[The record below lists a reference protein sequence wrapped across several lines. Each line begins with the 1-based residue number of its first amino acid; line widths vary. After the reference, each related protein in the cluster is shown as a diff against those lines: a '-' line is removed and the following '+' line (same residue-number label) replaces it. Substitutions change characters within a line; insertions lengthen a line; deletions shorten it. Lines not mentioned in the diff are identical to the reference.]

1 MHWIDISIIVIYLSL
16 IFSVGILMRNR
27 INNFSSFMIA
37 GQGLGLSLGVTSML
51 GTELGLITVM
61 YNAQTGTLQYFS
73 AFHIG
78 LFAFIVTLAVGLS
91 GFVVTKLRDMNV
103 KSIPEFYGKRFG
115 QKARITGAF
124 LLVIGGTL
132 NMGIFLNVGAK
143 FVQSIFGFEGSDQ
156 ILKIIMIILL
166 IIVLIYT
173 MMGGMLSVVVTDY
186 FQFIVLSIGLIFC
199 VFYSI
204 LILGWS
210 NIFDSVEKI
219 SSTPYNPFESKGS
232 SYVVWQIILA
242 FVSAVV
248 WPTAITRALTMK
260 DSQTVKKQY
269 VWSSISFLIR
279 FMIPCFIG
287 ICAVVYY
294 NVDPLLEDNTLSLM
308 PRYLADILPI
318 GLLGLITA
326 GMLSAFMST
335 HDSYLL
341 CWSTIITNDIIEP
354 LYGNKISSKNK
365 INISRLIIVI
375 LGLYILYW
383 GLFYEGSDSIWSYIG
398 ITGAIYFSGAITI
411 LIGGLYWEKAS
422 ETGAILALIG
432 GLSALIG
439 LEPIREYFSINLI
452 PEQIGLLSIAL
463 TSYLFFFG
471 SFIFPRNCNVFCTK
485 NNKGIIQ

>member
-166 IIVLIYT
+166 IIVLVYT

-186 FQFIVLSIGLIFC
+186 FQFMVLSIGLIFC

-204 LILGWS
+204 LILGWT
-210 NIFDSVEKI
+210 NIFESIEKI
-219 SSTPYNPFESKGS
+219 SLTPYNPFESKGS

-269 VWSSISFLIR
+269 IWSSISFLIR

-294 NVDPLLEDNTLSLM
+294 NANPLLENDTLSLM

-318 GLLGLITA
+318 GLLGLVAA

-354 LYGNKISSKNK
+354 LYGDKISSKNK

-383 GLFYEGSDSIWSYIG
+383 GLFYKGSDSIWSYIG
-398 ITGAIYFSGAITI
+398 ITGAIYFSGAIAV

-439 LEPIREYFSINLI
+439 LEPIRKSLAINLK
-452 PEQIGLLSIAL
+452 PEEIGLLSLLI
-463 TSYLFFFG
+463 TFSMMFFG
-471 SFIFPRNCNVFCTK
+471 SLLFPRKEAVK
-485 NNKGIIQ
+485 

>member
-1 MHWIDISIIVIYLSL
+1 MHWIDISVIVIYLSL

-27 INNFSSFMIA
+27 INSFSSFMIA

-61 YNAQTGTLQYFS
+61 YNAQTGVLQYFS

-78 LFAFIVTLAVGLS
+78 LFAFIVTLVIGLS

-115 QKARITGAF
+115 QKSRIIGAF

-166 IIVLIYT
+166 IIVLVYT

-186 FQFIVLSIGLIFC
+186 FQFMVLSIGLIFC

-248 WPTAITRALTMK
+248 WPTAITSALTMK

-294 NVDPLLEDNTLSLM
+294 NTNPLLENDTLSL
-308 PRYLADILPI
+308 
-318 GLLGLITA
+318 
-326 GMLSAFMST
+326 S
-335 HDSYLL
+335 
-341 CWSTIITNDIIEP
+341 
-354 LYGNKISSKNK
+354 
-365 INISRLIIVI
+365 
-375 LGLYILYW
+375 
-383 GLFYEGSDSIWSYIG
+383 
-398 ITGAIYFSGAITI
+398 
-411 LIGGLYWEKAS
+411 
-422 ETGAILALIG
+422 
-432 GLSALIG
+432 
-439 LEPIREYFSINLI
+439 
-452 PEQIGLLSIAL
+452 
-463 TSYLFFFG
+463 
-471 SFIFPRNCNVFCTK
+471 
-485 NNKGIIQ
+485 

>member
-37 GQGLGLSLGVTSML
+37 GQSLGLSLGVTSML

-61 YNAQTGTLQYFS
+61 YNAQTGALQYFS

-103 KSIPEFYGKRFG
+103 KSIPEFYGKIFG
-115 QKARITGAF
+115 QKVRIIGAF

-132 NMGIFLNVGAK
+132 NMGIFLNIGAK

-186 FQFIVLSIGLIFC
+186 FQFIVLSVGLIFC

-204 LILGWS
+204 LMLGWT
-210 NIFDSVEKI
+210 NIFDSIEKI
-219 SSTPYNPFESKGS
+219 SLTPYNPFESKGS
-232 SYVVWQIILA
+232 SYIFWQIILA

-294 NVDPLLEDNTLSLM
+294 NINPLSEYDTLSLM
-308 PRYLADILPI
+308 PRYLSDILPI
-318 GLLGLITA
+318 GLLGLVTA

-398 ITGAIYFSGAITI
+398 ITGAIYFSGAIAV
-411 LIGGLYWEKAS
+411 LIGGLYWKKAS

-432 GLSALIG
+432 GLLALIG
-439 LEPIREYFSINLI
+439 LEPIREYLAINLK
-452 PEQIGLLSIAL
+452 PEEIGLLSVL
-463 TSYLFFFG
+463 STFLMMFFG
-471 SFIFPRNCNVFCTK
+471 SLLFPRKEVAK
-485 NNKGIIQ
+485 

>member
-61 YNAQTGTLQYFS
+61 YNAQTGALQYFS

-78 LFAFIVTLAVGLS
+78 LFAFIVTLTVGLS

-103 KSIPEFYGKRFG
+103 KSIPEFYGKIFG
-115 QKARITGAF
+115 QKVRVIGAF

-132 NMGIFLNVGAK
+132 NMGIFLNIGAK

-166 IIVLIYT
+166 IIVLVYT

-186 FQFIVLSIGLIFC
+186 FQFIILSIGLMFC

-204 LILGWS
+204 LILGWT

-219 SSTPYNPFESKGS
+219 SLTPYNPFESKGS
-232 SYVVWQIILA
+232 SYIVWQIVLA
-242 FVSAVV
+242 FVSAVI

-260 DSQTVKKQY
+260 DSDTVKKQY

-294 NVDPLLEDNTLSLM
+294 NVNPLLENDTLSLM
-308 PRYLADILPI
+308 PRYLSDILPI
-318 GLLGLITA
+318 GLLGLVTA

-354 LYGNKISSKNK
+354 LYGNKISSENK
-365 INISRLIIVI
+365 INISRLIILI
-375 LGLYILYW
+375 LGIYILYW
-383 GLFYEGSDSIWSYIG
+383 GLFYEGDDSIWSYIG
-398 ITGAIYFSGAITI
+398 ITGAIYFSGAIAV
-411 LIGGLYWEKAS
+411 LIGGVYWKKAS

-439 LEPIREYFSINLI
+439 LEPIREHLSINGRHTGTRESRDDHWKPHQVSPGLI
-452 PEQIGLLSIAL
+452 KIN
-463 TSYLFFFG
+463 
-471 SFIFPRNCNVFCTK
+471 R
-485 NNKGIIQ
+485 